1 MRSRTAFDRPRFE
14 LPLPRGCEFGVAP
27 NAPRRAVINVRVGC
41 FYLLWFASRKE
52 GAGPLKQMPWAR
64 GADGVEGPGSALPQQ
79 LDHSLRA
86 DRRLERKES
95 ELPRAFAW
103 ASAHAA
109 FSVGKVVSAFC
120 ELPCQ
125 RVGVLRG
132 GSREQMNA
140 TEGLQYG
147 WLSRRSADDFRAR
160 NSLGRGTHRMG
171 VLGQLD

>member
-1 MRSRTAFDRPRFE
+1 VVFQKRE
-14 LPLPRGCEFGVAP
+14 LAL
-27 NAPRRAVINVRVGC
+27 
-41 FYLLWFASRKE
+41 
-52 GAGPLKQMPWAR
+52 LKQMPLAR
-64 GADGVEGPGSALPQQ
+64 GADGVEGPGSALLQN

-109 FSVGKVVSAFC
+109 LSVGKVVCAFC

-132 GSREQMNA
+132 GTREQN
-140 TEGLQYG
+140 ECGR
-147 WLSRRSADDFRAR
+147 RRSMM
-160 NSLGRGTHRMG
+160 NG
-171 VLGQLD
+171 